1 MAQSSQAKEVILE
14 IGEEL
19 GAQIYTVQVQSGTV
33 KKTIFD
39 DCVRPQGCSTDVLNA
54 NSSLEVNWNDWYRLE
69 CNGLEQIGNAPQVYP
84 GGGVNPSY
92 QMYAPNASMIYA
104 YDYTFDSI
112 LTEGVGIVF
121 DFLTAGG
128 LSPDFNGVFNSVNA
142 PQGLNYV
149 NNLLADGNADT
160 EQGRMLYAVPK
171 ASSGITTRISFEILE
186 GNGRK
191 LLVRG
196 SGGKSIGQY
205 LSNNGFS
212 QFPPGAINS
221 PSWWSMFDFYIS
233 PYVHGGNWYYD
244 NNGHI
249 NYDDSIQTVHASFV
263 PAPNGTEN
271 FASMVQDTKTF
282 GLRSTHDIFNC
293 FEGETQGYELTM
305 SIDSMTNCVVDV
317 LTYTDNNNY
326 DFAFT
331 EAGVSQTGTDFVW
344 EKISTTGNHTV
355 CVPFHYN
362 TIDTEEQYNPNVDGA
377 IGGWSTSI
385 QIQTGGGGFL
395 SGQIAKKIF
404 YEYQYKILRVT
415 KIDNSLPASLEIS
428 RFELR
433 NSSHNTRQIDVPTY
447 IDRQIK
453 VETYDYNYLDI
464 FDRDKIPLALTFN
477 SGDLRDPSKRST
489 GYSKTFELPASNRNN
504 KFLKVLTADGSHR
517 DEADIRWR
525 KARIRANGIVAFQ
538 GWARIEQTDTGS
550 GGRYSCHILQDPA
563 YWPEIIGD
571 KNLCDLTFPQH
582 EKSYATVT
590 ASWSDSVDNIPY
602 VYPAINYGKWSKDT
616 NDIQTA
622 HSINDFHPALYV
634 KAVVDK
640 IFLDAGYTLSSNFF
654 NSVMFKKLIIPY
666 TSDEDYNAS
675 QSDALGEDGDYSAH
689 ASLAA
694 QQSLPYIAGP
704 PLFAQ
709 TPYVEDKWF
718 PSIPCQNGCNLYS
731 PGGGNSAQN
740 GYVVPFTGRYE
751 IYYQATAK
759 LNHPSILCGNGGNS
773 LHWSAW
779 VLINGLAPLST
790 GYSNISGNNGIV
802 HVPNPD
808 LGPGNL
814 SGVANANYSAVESD
828 NNWMTRELLCEID
841 LVQGDEIQIGWFGVN
856 HKQPNCGAEARV
868 IDQDFAVWPVVE
880 QAYVPP
886 YQVSLSKSLD
896 CGVKQLDLLKGL
908 TELYNLYW
916 TSDEETKTISVEP
929 YDDFYGSGVIKD
941 WSQKIDRTSWS
952 DKFVIEDLAKT
963 VRYKYKEDNSDDLV
977 AVYNQDMDTEL
988 WSVNITN
995 DNLYRKENTTLG
1007 TTVFSPTFRIK
1018 APDGVGSSGDKT
1030 FSNVA
1035 PYPVMPC
1042 MWSGDPV
1049 YWGWFN
1055 NQSRPDNSTNFNIR
1069 ILNYHGLS
1077 NATGSWELTDDN
1089 GNPAQQNSYPYA
1101 YTYNYNH
1108 SGAGAI
1114 EDNLSWY
1121 GIGDNMTGVIPLDS
1135 YQRGLFDK
1143 YYGRLYEKISGG
1155 AALRTCMMDL
1165 TAVDI
1170 SQFDFRNI
1178 IKITMDGGIDTYW
1191 TVHKIIDYA
1200 PGKDK
1205 LTKVELVEW
1214 KYGFGTDKKFKPTNY
1229 GGIKDGGKQPTGGK
1243 GFVTDVNGD
1252 TITVQ
1257 DNGVY
1262 YTDSPGVNV
1271 IESSSVKTS
1280 NNLTAEILKS
1290 NPQLENFTSQSPQKL
1305 ISSNQYNGLTNNPA
1319 LVNPAEANDIKNNGI
1334 ALGTGLTAFSNQ
1346 TVLGSYN
1353 TPTGVH
1359 SFQVGGGYRDERT
1372 GKIERLNA
1380 ISVTKDGD
1388 VSIYGGEVVAEFSTK
1403 DLTITGDVY
1412 YTAENGEKRKVYL
1425 KERTEKRY
1433 YE

>member
-19 GAQIYTVQVQSGTV
+19 GPQTYTVQVQSGTV

-39 DCVRPQGCSTDVLNA
+39 NCAKPQGCNAGVLNA
-54 NSSLEVNWNDWYRLE
+54 NSSLEANWNDWYRLQTV
-69 CNGLEQIGNAPQVYP
+69 GLEQIGNAPTVYP
-84 GGGVNPSY
+84 GGGANPSY
-92 QMYAPNASMIYA
+92 HMYAPSASMMYA
-104 YDYTFDSI
+104 YDYNYNNQIYEGIGLVFEFNTASGDS
-112 LTEGVGIVF
+112 
-121 DFLTAGG
+121 
-128 LSPDFNGVFNSVNA
+128 PNFNGVFNSANA
-142 PQGLNYV
+142 AQGLTYV

-171 ASSGITTRISFEILE
+171 AGSGITTRISFEILE
-186 GNGRK
+186 GNGKK

-196 SGGKSIGQY
+196 SGGQSIGGY
-205 LSNNGFS
+205 LNINGFS
-212 QFPPGAINS
+212 QYPAGAINS
-221 PSWWSMFDFYIS
+221 PSWWQQFDFYIS

-244 NNGHI
+244 ASGHI
-249 NYDDSIQTVHASFV
+249 NYDDSLETVHASFV
-263 PAPNGTEN
+263 PAQNGTDN
-271 FASMVQDTKTF
+271 FASMVEDKNTF

-305 SIDSMTNCVVDV
+305 SIDSMTNCVVEV
-317 LTYTDNNNY
+317 LTYTDSNNY
-326 DFAFT
+326 DFAFAN
-331 EAGVSQTGTDFVW
+331 AGVSQTGTDFVW
-344 EKISTTGNHTV
+344 EKVSTTGNHTI

-362 TIDTEEQYNPNVDGA
+362 TIDTEEQYNPNVNGA

-385 QIQTGGGGFL
+385 LIQTGGGGFN

-404 YEYQYKILRVT
+404 YEYQYKVIRVV

-433 NSSHNTRQIDVPTY
+433 NSSYDTRQIDVPTY
-447 IDRQIK
+447 INREIK
-453 VETYDYNYLDI
+453 VETYEYNYLDI
-464 FDRDKIPLALTFN
+464 FDRDKTPLALTFN

-517 DEADIRWR
+517 SESDIRWR
-525 KARIRANGIVAFQ
+525 KARIRANGIIAFQ

-571 KNLCDLTFPQH
+571 KKLCDLTFPQH

-590 ASWSDSVDNIPY
+590 ASWTNSVDNIPY
-602 VYPAINYGKWSKDT
+602 VYPAINYGEWSKDT
-616 NDIQTA
+616 SDLQTA
-622 HSINDFHPALYV
+622 HSIKDFHPAMYV

-640 IFLDAGYTLSSNFF
+640 IFLDAGYSISSSFF
-654 NSVMFKKLIIPY
+654 NTTMFKKLIIPY

-675 QSDALGEDGDYSAH
+675 QGDAMGEDGDYSAH

-694 QQSLPYIAGP
+694 TQNPPYINGP
-704 PLFAQ
+704 AIFANY
-709 TPYVEDKWF
+709 PYNIDKWF

-751 IYYQATAK
+751 IYYQASAK
-759 LNHPSILCGNGGNS
+759 LNHPSVACGNGGNS
-773 LHWSAW
+773 LHWTAW
-779 VLINGLAPLST
+779 VHVNGLAPT
-790 GYSNISGNNGIV
+790 VAGYSNINGISNYV
-802 HVPNPD
+802 HVYNPD
-808 LGPGNL
+808 NGPGNL
-814 SGVANANYSAVESD
+814 TGLANAEFSAVDSD
-828 NNWMTRELLCEID
+828 NSWITRDLICEID
-841 LVQGDEIQIGWFGVN
+841 LVQGDEVQIGWYGLN
-856 HKQPNCGAEARV
+856 QKTLCGGDV
-868 IDQDFAVWPVVE
+868 QVKDQDFAVWPVVE

-886 YQVSLSKSLD
+886 YQVSLSKALD
-896 CGVKQLDLLKGL
+896 CGTKQLDLLKGL

-916 TSDEETKTISVEP
+916 TADEETKTISVEP
-929 YDDFYGSGVIKD
+929 YDDFYGSGRIVD
-941 WSQKIDRTSWS
+941 WSQKIDRKSWN

-977 AVYNQDMDTEL
+977 AIYNEQMDTEL
-988 WSVNITN
+988 WSVDITN

-1018 APDGVGSSGDKT
+1018 ASDGVGSSGDKT

-1042 MWSGDPV
+1042 MWSGDPS
-1049 YWGWFN
+1049 WGWFN

-1089 GNPAQQNSYPYA
+1089 GNPVQQQSYPYA
-1101 YTYNYNH
+1101 YTYNFNH
-1108 SGAGAI
+1108 SGPGAI

-1121 GIGDNMTGVIPLDS
+1121 GIGDNMTGVIPLGA
-1135 YQRGLFDK
+1135 YQRGLFDR
-1143 YYGRLYEKISGG
+1143 YYGRLFERISGG

-1170 SQFDFRNI
+1170 SQFDFRDI
-1178 IKITMDGGIDTYW
+1178 IQITMDGGIDTYW
-1191 TVHKIIDYA
+1191 TVHKIIDYS

-1205 LTKVELVEW
+1205 LTKVELIEW
-1214 KYGFGTDKKFKPTNY
+1214 KYGFGTGKKFSPTNY
-1229 GGIKDGGKQPTGGK
+1229 AGIKDGGKQPIGGK
-1243 GFVTDVNGD
+1243 GYVTDVNGD

-1262 YTDSPGVNV
+1262 YTDSAGVN
-1271 IESSSVKTS
+1271 ITESSSVNAS
-1280 NNLTAEILKS
+1280 NNLTAEVLKS
-1290 NPQLENFTSQSPQKL
+1290 NPKLANFTSQSPQEL

-1319 LVNPAEANDIKNNGI
+1319 LVNPTEANEINNNAI

-1353 TPTGVH
+1353 IPSGVH
-1359 SFQVGGGYRDERT
+1359 SFQIGGGYENQST